1 MKTNFLD
8 QFYTIDP
15 DTGNYIIDIALK
27 DYDEVFNT
35 WDSSVYNIRDLDSS
49 LKTFL
54 DEFSYEID
62 SKNKIKL
69 VFNMQDEK
77 KDKEM
82 EKTIINGVRNH
93 FNYRYFLTTKHT
105 NRKRNKSFVY
115 IAVSVLFTI
124 LTTYLQI
131 SEESRLL
138 QELLLLNLTVGSWV
152 FLWEAFSILFMQS
165 SDLTQRRKHYKR
177 IVTAPIEFRYH

>member
-15 DTGNYIIDIALK
+15 ESGDYIIDIALK

-49 LKTFL
+49 LKSFL

-69 VFNMQDEK
+69 IFNMQDEK

-82 EKTIINGVRNH
+82 ETTIKNGVRNH
-93 FNYRYFLTTKHT
+93 FKYRYFSTTKQT
-105 NRKRNKSFVY
+105 SRNRNKSFVY
-115 IAVSVLFTI
+115 ILVSVLFTV

-131 SEESRLL
+131 GEESRLV

-152 FLWEAFSILFMQS
+152 FLWEAFSILFMQR
-165 SDLTQRRKHYKR
+165 SDLTKRRKHYER

>member
-15 DTGNYIIDIALK
+15 DSGDYIIDIALK

-49 LKTFL
+49 LKSFL
-54 DEFSYEID
+54 DEFSFEIE

-69 VFNMQDEK
+69 VFNMQNEK
-77 KDKEM
+77 KDSEM
-82 EKTIINGVRNH
+82 EKSIRNGVRNH

-105 NRKRNKSFVY
+105 SRNRKKAFVY
-115 IAVSVLFTI
+115 IMVSVLFTI

-131 SEESRLL
+131 AEGSRLI

-152 FLWEAFSILFMQS
+152 FLWEAFFILFMQK
-165 SDLTQRRKHYKR
+165 SDLTKKRKHYER
-177 IVTAPIEFRYH
+177 IVTAPIEFKYH